1 MGLIIKNIGIGL
13 AMLLF
18 FTPVVTLASD
28 SIDHRTSTVPPPRHA
43 VDDQKSTVKV
53 RRTTR
58 EVPRRTN
65 VVDHRKPRTAPPPRH
80 ASKSTVHDHRK
91 PAAYPTFSP
100 PPPRYENPASKSGY
114 VWKQGYYEWKDGAYV
129 WKSGYWTR
137 ARDNKV
143 WVPGSWA
150 AQGER
155 WVYTRGHYETA
166 RSTTS
171 KVKGKGVR
179 RSRAP
184 KGTGHRVTRKN

>member
-28 SIDHRTSTVPPPRHA
+28 STDHRTSTAPPPRHA
-43 VDDQKSTVKV
+43 VDDHKSTVKV

-58 EVPRRTN
+58 EVPRRT
-65 VVDHRKPRTAPPPRH
+65 DHRKPRTAPPPRH
-80 ASKSTVHDHRK
+80 ASKPTVHDPRK
-91 PAAYPTFSP
+91 PAAYPTFP
-100 PPPRYENPASKSGY
+100 PPPPPGGEPDDMPND
-114 VWKQGYYEWKDGAYV
+114 VWILGQYEWKNGAYV
-129 WKSGYWTR
+129 WSYGHWS
-137 ARDNKV
+137 ARRTNEV

-155 WVYTRGHYETA
+155 WVLTRGHYKTA

-179 RSRAP
+179 RSRTP
-184 KGTGHRVTRKN
+184 KGTGHRVSRKN